1 MTAIFT
7 LFLAF
12 IGGVALTHFYIQ
24 AADGRGPVALPN
36 HRTMHKGRVVVGGG
50 IPLLVS
56 ALITTLI
63 FWPLDPRLAAM
74 IATVLVLAV
83 VSFLDDMQPISRRL
97 RFAVHL
103 GAAIACVVS
112 VHYSASIFGDVL
124 PFWLDRAVAVL
135 ALVWYINL
143 FNFMDG
149 IDGIASVE
157 TATVAGGYAIVL
169 MTLGD
174 WNAVYLG
181 LALAVAGAA
190 LGFLFWNWHPA
201 RIFLGDVG
209 SIPLGLVTGWLM
221 IDLAVRVSLAAA
233 LILPLY
239 FAADASLTILHRI
252 RRGERIWEPHRSH
265 FYQRAARTA
274 GSHSVIVRG
283 VIVAN
288 CMLVGLSVLALTQ
301 PFTAFALAI
310 LTVAALLAWMQFNAT
325 RPMPH
330 QSDKEA

>member
-12 IGGVALTHFYIQ
+12 IGGVTLTHFYIQ

-63 FWPLDPRLAAM
+63 FWPLDPRLGAL
-74 IATVLVLAV
+74 IATGLVLAV

-103 GAAIACVVS
+103 GAAVACVVS
-112 VHYSASIFGDVL
+112 VHYSASIFGDIL
-124 PFWLDRAVAVL
+124 PFWLDRLLAVL

-143 FNFMDG
+143 YNFMDG

-157 TATVAGGYAIVL
+157 TATVAGGYAIVV
-169 MTLGD
+169 MSLGD
-174 WNAVYLG
+174 WNSVYLG

-209 SIPLGLVTGWLM
+209 SIPLGLITGWLM
-221 IDLAVRVSLAAA
+221 VDLAVRVSLAAA

-239 FAADASLTILHRI
+239 FAADASLTILNRL
-252 RRGERIWEPHRSH
+252 RKGERIWEPHRSH
-265 FYQRAARTA
+265 FYQRSARAA
-274 GSHSVIVRG
+274 GSHSVVVKC
-283 VIVAN
+283 VIAAN
-288 CMLVGLSVLALTQ
+288 CVLVGLAVLALTK
-301 PFTAFALAI
+301 PFVAFALAV
-310 LTVAALLAWMQFNAT
+310 LTVAVLLSWMQFLAT
-325 RPMPH
+325 RPIPQ
-330 QSDKEA
+330 QSDEKA